1 MTSLFNKDRLT
12 KEDVMLRNSYY
23 KSGGEG
29 MLSKKKQMITWI
41 VWLFV
46 SPALFYIAFK
56 ETASIELFRDTS
68 YYIFILLGVLVS
80 LFPFNIKSTTLFLI
94 NSVSLSTFLIYGVF
108 AEMLMASIAVVVL
121 MIKIG
126 VNKED
131 NYRYPVNILMFQ
143 ILSIVSAEVYYLLD
157 PILPSALNY
166 SYNLLSLAVY
176 LFTFITL
183 NRIILYVVQTFW
195 YRTDYGKILSFEYLF
210 DLFSL
215 FYTIPIAIIIIY
227 LKELYFT
234 SGIIIAMIPLVAMSV
249 IIKLYFISD
258 TQNQYLA
265 EINELAVKLTGKQTI
280 KEIIELYLK
289 SWVNIFPA
297 DTIYFYT
304 LTDDSQLLKTYEYH
318 KGKEVIVKSDKSSS
332 FKKSALETWLTDE
345 LVVYGNS
352 KEWDEQIQDELDY
365 PAESVLVLPVK
376 RAGKSVGLLM
386 TTDSQRNAYNQ
397 NMMAM
402 IPILHNYL
410 NIALENAY
418 NFEKLQTHS
427 STDHLTGLSNLRAF
441 EKDLDQYTRKHPD
454 AYQTIIIIDL
464 DHFKRVNDTYGH
476 QAGNEL
482 LKQVAILLSTFVYEQ
497 EKLARYGGEEFI
509 FFIPNKSPIEAFALA
524 EEIRSKIEESV
535 FNTHNYLSGR
545 ELIQINITASI
556 GLATYPHQCSNTKDL
571 MTLAD
576 RAMYVG
582 SKQKGRNKVASL
594 HEGKELDTSE
604 ELEPETVF

>member
-1 MTSLFNKDRLT
+1 
-12 KEDVMLRNSYY
+12 
-23 KSGGEG
+23 

-68 YYIFILLGVLVS
+68 YYIFILLGVIVS

-108 AEMLMASIAVVVL
+108 AEMLMAFIAVVVL

-131 NYRYPVNILMFQ
+131 SYRYPVNILMFQ
-143 ILSIVSAEVYYLLD
+143 ILSIVSAGVYYFLD
-157 PILPSALNY
+157 PFFPSSY
-166 SYNLLSLAVY
+166 SYPYSLLSLVIY

-258 TQNQYLA
+258 AQNQYLA
-265 EINELAVKLTGKQTI
+265 EINKLAVKLTGKQTI

-304 LTDDSQLLKTYEYH
+304 LTEDSKLLKTYEYH

-332 FKKSALETWLTDE
+332 FKKSVLEEIWLTDE
-345 LVVYGNS
+345 LVSYGNS
-352 KEWDEQIQDELDY
+352 KEWDEQIRDELDY

-376 RAGKSVGLLM
+376 RAGKAVGLLM
-386 TTDSQRNAYNQ
+386 TTDPQRNAYNK

-418 NFEKLQTHS
+418 NFEKLQNHS

-441 EKDLDQYTRKHPD
+441 EKDLDQYSRKHPD
-454 AYQTIIIIDL
+454 AYQSIIIIDL
-464 DHFKRVNDTYGH
+464 DHFKKVNDTFGH

-509 FFIPNKSPIEAFALA
+509 FFIPNKSPKDAFALA
-524 EEIRSKIEESV
+524 EEVRLKIEETV
-535 FNTHNYLSGR
+535 FNTHNYLSDR

-556 GLATYPHQCSNTKDL
+556 GVATYPDQCSNIKDL

-594 HEGKELDTSE
+594 HGGKEQETSD

>member
-1 MTSLFNKDRLT
+1 
-12 KEDVMLRNSYY
+12 
-23 KSGGEG
+23 
-29 MLSKKKQMITWI
+29 MLSRKKQIATWI
-41 VWLFV
+41 VWIIL
-46 SPALFYIAFK
+46 SPLLFYITYK
-56 ETASIELFRDTS
+56 ESASIELFNDTS
-68 YYIFILLGVLVS
+68 YYLFVLLGIIVS
-80 LFPFNIKSTTLFLI
+80 LFPFNINNTTLFLI
-94 NSVSLSTFLIYGVF
+94 NSVSLSTFLIYGIF
-108 AEMLMASIAVVVL
+108 AEMLMTSIAVVVL
-121 MIKIG
+121 MLKIG

-143 ILSIVSAEVYYLLD
+143 ILSIVSAEVYYLVD
-157 PILPSALNY
+157 PILPSALHY
-166 SYNLLSLAVY
+166 SYNLLSLGAY

-183 NRIILYVVQTFW
+183 NRIILYLVSTWW
-195 YRTDYGKILSFEYLF
+195 YKKEYGKILNFEYIF

-215 FYTIPIAIIIIY
+215 FYTIPIAVIIIY

-234 SGIIIAMIPLVAMSV
+234 SGIIIAMIPLVAMTV

-258 TQNQYLA
+258 AQNKYLA

-304 LTDDSQLLKTYEYH
+304 FIDNSQLSKTYEYH
-318 KGKEVIVKSDKSSS
+318 KGKEVTIKSDISLCFQKSV
-332 FKKSALETWLTDE
+332 LEEAWLTDE
-345 LVVYGNS
+345 LVAYGNS
-352 KEWDEQIQDELDY
+352 KEWTEQMKDELDY

-376 RAGKSVGLLM
+376 RAGKTVGLLM
-386 TTDSQRNAYNQ
+386 TTDLQRNAYNK
-397 NMMAM
+397 NMMSM

-427 STDHLTGLSNLRAF
+427 RTDHLTGLSNLRAF
-441 EKDLDQYTRKHPD
+441 EKDLKHYTQKNPD
-454 AYQTIIIIDL
+454 LNQSIIIIDL
-464 DHFKRVNDTYGH
+464 DHFKKINDTYGH

-497 EKLARYGGEEFI
+497 EKLARYGGEEFV
-509 FFIPNKSPIEAFALA
+509 FFIPNKSSKEAFDLA
-524 EEIRSKIEESV
+524 EEIRLKIEESV
-535 FNTHNYLSGR
+535 FNTHNYLSDR
-545 ELIQINITASI
+545 ELIKINITASI
-556 GLATYPHQCSNTKDL
+556 GVATYPEQCTDNKDL
-571 MTLAD
+571 ITLAD

-594 HEGKELDTSE
+594 HEGKEQDTSE
-604 ELEPETVF
+604 ELELETVF